1 MPGFSGAAQGETDMA
16 GKGDGEVL
24 LEFQR
29 IGNYMKATAID
40 ARTGRE
46 VSVAGPATGSRELL
60 TRTAVNKLRFVL
72 AREAEKK
79 GAAR

>member
-1 MPGFSGAAQGETDMA
+1 MADGGE
-16 GKGDGEVL
+16 GEVL

-29 IGNYMKATAID
+29 IGNYMKATAIC
-40 ARTGRE
+40 AKTGRE

-72 AREAEKK
+72 KREAEQKK
-79 GAAR
+79 PGR